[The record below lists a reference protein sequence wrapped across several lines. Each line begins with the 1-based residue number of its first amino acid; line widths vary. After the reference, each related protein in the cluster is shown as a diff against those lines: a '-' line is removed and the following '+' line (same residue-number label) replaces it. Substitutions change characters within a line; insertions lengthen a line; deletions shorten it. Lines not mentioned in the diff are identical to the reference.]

1 MTMHLKGL
9 MIAGAIALGSLF
21 GCGAVQN
28 AVDCNGICNRYK
40 TCFDSNYDV
49 DKCESNCRDNANSN
63 ANYMTDVS
71 DCNNCIDDKSC
82 ASATFTCATPCSTV
96 VP

>member
-1 MTMHLKGL
+1 MTLKSL
-9 MIAGAIALGSLF
+9 MIVATIALGSLF
-21 GCGAVQN
+21 GIGCGAVQN

-49 DKCESNCRDNANSN
+49 GKCESNCRDNANSN
-63 ANYMTDVS
+63 NNYMTDVN

-82 ASATFTCATPCSTV
+82 ASATFSCAAPCATV